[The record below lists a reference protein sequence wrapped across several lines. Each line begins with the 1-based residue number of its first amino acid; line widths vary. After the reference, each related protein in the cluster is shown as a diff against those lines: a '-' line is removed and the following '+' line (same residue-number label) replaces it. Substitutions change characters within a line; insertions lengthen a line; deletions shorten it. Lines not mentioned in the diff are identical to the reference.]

1 VLLLMHQKTCALLA
15 VVLACLTI
23 VLVIEC
29 QMHDLPSAHKHA
41 ASTGHHQSHSAPGHT
56 MGGIPCMP
64 AVLPIWILFFV
75 LTSVRLHTV
84 SALVPSAVPSLPP
97 FVPPR
102 QATRSFLRVGL
113 HRALERELSSL

>member
-1 VLLLMHQKTCALLA
+1 MLALMHQKTCALLA

-56 MGGIPCMP
+56 MGALPCVL
-64 AVLPIWILFFV
+64 AVLPIGTLCLVF
-75 LTSVRLHTV
+75 TSVRLHTIA
-84 SALVPSAVPSLPP
+84 ALLPSAVPPLLP

-102 QATRSFLRVGL
+102 QA
-113 HRALERELSSL
+113 AC